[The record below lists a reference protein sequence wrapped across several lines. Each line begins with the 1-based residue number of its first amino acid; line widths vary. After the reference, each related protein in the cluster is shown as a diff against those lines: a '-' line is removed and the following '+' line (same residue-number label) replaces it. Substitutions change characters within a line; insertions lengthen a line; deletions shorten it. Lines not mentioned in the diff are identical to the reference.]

1 MINLQKVIIIINI
14 KVDYYN
20 GSRLSLVLNGEFA

>member
-1 MINLQKVIIIINI
+1 MINLQKVIIIIII

-20 GSRLSLVLNGEFA
+20 GSRLSLVLRGEFA